1 MKNTKLRRGLPVVLA
16 IGLLALAFTALPS
29 ASATLAPAS
38 CAAILQTPKA
48 MPQVRSG
55 VYTIDPAQNGG
66 NVSVYCDM
74 TTDGGGWTL
83 AGYGANANL
92 GGHLTTANG
101 AYNPTNRSGSAN
113 INALALARGSSEV
126 ALSWSSAAANA
137 GLGSYEDAV
146 SYAIPNPAGQTLN
159 PDGGAYNCTNPAWT
173 QVTVTTLVGTPSLP
187 GSMYTRTTSLGASYG
202 NAYGLV
208 LDNSNPQ
215 CDWFI
220 DNQPFEAVYLG
231 INTDSVHRGVVYS
244 PGSAS
249 NHVIPATMAIWFR

>member
-1 MKNTKLRRGLPVVLA
+1 VKNTKLRLGLPVALA
-16 IGLLALAFTALPS
+16 IALFTLAFMALPS
-29 ASATLAPAS
+29 ASASLAPAS
-38 CAAILQTPKA
+38 CYAILQAPKA
-48 MPQVRSG
+48 APNIRSG
-55 VYTIDPAQNGG
+55 VYSIDPAQNGG
-66 NVSVYCDM
+66 NVRVYCDM

-101 AYNPTNRSGSAN
+101 TYNPTNRSGSAN

-126 ALSWSSAAANA
+126 ALSWSNVAANA
-137 GLGSYEDAV
+137 ALGSYQDAV
-146 SYAIPNPAGQTLN
+146 SYPIPIPAGQTLN
-159 PDGGAYNCTNPAWT
+159 PDGGAYNCASAAWT

-187 GSMYTRTTSLGASYG
+187 GSMFTRTTSIGASYG

-220 DNQPFEAVYLG
+220 DNQSFKAVYLG
-231 INTDSVHRGVVYS
+231 INTDYQHSGVVYS
-244 PGSAS
+244 PGSES
-249 NHVIPATMAIWFR
+249 NHVVPATMAIWFR